1 MFFYTPTALWLLL
14 LPLLL
19 LFLTHK
25 KSNLIEKHFSK
36 VMLQKLQLQSTL
48 FSPRK
53 KHIIFALIL
62 VLFIV
67 ALARPVSKRPTLH
80 LPVNKPAV
88 ILALDVS
95 KSMHLSDV
103 YPSRLTLARE
113 KLEAFVDKAS
123 GFDMGILLYAQ
134 DAYMLYPL
142 THENSTL
149 SYLLKDANLS
159 HTFASQTNLFAAL
172 EGGAGLLKSHSNPHI
187 ILLTDDNATLIRTKE
202 LAYLQDKGIKL
213 SALSLSKESPSSLQA
228 LCEKTGGA
236 YQPYTWSQEDITTLI
251 QHIASS
257 PLTSQSKAYDVTN
270 LQEYFMYPLSLALL
284 LLALLFLPLRKPAS
298 SALMLLLLSVLKP
311 LPTHA
316 SVLDFWYL
324 HQAKNATQSQDY
336 SKAIA
341 LYKKADLNPQGYY
354 NLANTL
360 YKASQFIE
368 AVTYYKKA
376 LKAELKEDKTFN
388 AKIYYN
394 IATAYAHKN
403 KLDFAKEN
411 YEKSLSLHP
420 YIVTRENL
428 KTIQQ
433 LLKVQRKNLHK
444 SYQKLHFKPIAP
456 SDFAKAA
463 VFSDYSI
470 KLQTLLPS
478 QEQQWFN
485 KILKHKNPVYLQKLH
500 TTQRSK
506 DASLPY

>member
-14 LPLLL
+14 LPLVL
-19 LFLTHK
+19 LFLNHK
-25 KSNLIEKHFSK
+25 KSNRIEKHFSK
-36 VMLQKLQLQSTL
+36 TMLQKLQLQSTL

-62 VLFIV
+62 ALFIV

-88 ILALDVS
+88 VLALDVS
-95 KSMHLSDV
+95 KSMYLNDL
-103 YPSRLTLARE
+103 YPSRLALARE
-113 KLEAFVDKAS
+113 KLEAFVAKAS

-134 DAYMLYPL
+134 DAYILYPL

-159 HTFASQTNLFAAL
+159 HTFAPNTNLFAAL
-172 EGGAGLLKSHSNPHI
+172 EGGAGLLKTHNNPHI
-187 ILLTDDNATLIRTKE
+187 VLLTDDNSTFTRTKE
-202 LAYLQDKGIKL
+202 LAYLQTKGIKL
-213 SALSLSKESPSSLQA
+213 SALSLTKETPSSLQT
-228 LCEKTGGA
+228 LCKKSGGS
-236 YQPYTWSQEDITTLI
+236 YQPYTWSQEDITSLI
-251 QHIASS
+251 QHISSS
-257 PLTSQSKAYDVTN
+257 PLSSQTKDYDVTN
-270 LQEYFMYPLSLALL
+270 LQEYFMYPLALASLL
-284 LLALLFLPLRKPAS
+284 LVLLFLPLKNPAS
-298 SALMLLLLSVLKP
+298 SALVLLLLSVAMP
-311 LPTHA
+311 VPSNA

-324 HQAKNATQSQDY
+324 HQADKHVQNQDY
-336 SKAIA
+336 DNAIKM
-341 LYKKADLNPQGYY
+341 YKKADLTPQGYY
-354 NLANTL
+354 NLATTL
-360 YKASQFIE
+360 YRASEFIE
-368 AVTYYKKA
+368 AVDYYKKA
-376 LKAELKEDKTFN
+376 LGEDKTFN

-411 YEKSLSLHP
+411 YEKSLALHP
-420 YIVTRENL
+420 YAVTRENL
-428 KTIQQ
+428 KIIQQ

-444 SYQKLHFKPIAP
+444 AYQKLHFKPIAP

-500 TTQRSK
+500 TTKRSQ

>member
-1 MFFYTPTALWLLL
+1 MFFFTPTALWLLL
-14 LPLLL
+14 LPLFLL
-19 LFLTHK
+19 MLNHK
-25 KSNLIEKHFSK
+25 KNNHIEKHFSK
-36 VMLQKLQLQSTL
+36 AMLHKLQLQSTL

-62 VLFIV
+62 ALFIV
-67 ALARPVSKRPTLH
+67 ALARPVSKQLTLH
-80 LPVNKPAV
+80 LPVNKHAV

-103 YPSRLTLARE
+103 YPSRLSLARE
-113 KLEAFVDKAS
+113 KIKAFVTKAS
-123 GFDMGILLYAQ
+123 SFDMGILLYAQ
-134 DAYMLYPL
+134 DAYILYPL

-159 HTFASQTNLFAAL
+159 HTFSEQTNLFAAL
-172 EGGAGLLKSHSNPHI
+172 EGGAGLLKTHNNPHI
-187 ILLTDDNATLIRTKE
+187 VLLTDDNATLTRSKE
-202 LAYLQDKGIKL
+202 LAYLQTKGIKL
-213 SALSLSKESPSSLQA
+213 SALSLSKETSSLQT

-251 QHIASS
+251 QHITSA
-257 PLTSQSKAYDVTN
+257 PLTSQTKAYDVTN
-270 LQEYFMYPLSLALL
+270 LQEYFIYPLAFALL

-298 SALMLLLLSVLKP
+298 SALVLLLLSVLKP

-324 HQAKNATQSQDY
+324 HQAKNATQNQDY
-336 SKAIA
+336 TKAIA
-341 LYKKADLNPQGYY
+341 LYKKADLTPQGYY
-354 NLANTL
+354 NLASAL
-360 YKASQFIE
+360 YKASQYIE
-368 AVTYYKKA
+368 AITYYKKA
-376 LKAELKEDKTFN
+376 LGKDKAFN

-411 YEKSLSLHP
+411 YEKSLALHP
-420 YIVTRENL
+420 YAVTRDNL
-428 KTIQQ
+428 KTVQQ

-456 SDFAKAA
+456 SDFTKAA

-500 TTQRSK
+500 TTQRSQ

>member
-19 LFLTHK
+19 LFLNHK
-25 KSNLIEKHFSK
+25 KSNLLEKHFSEA
-36 VMLQKLQLQSTL
+36 MLHKLQLQSAL

-53 KHIIFALIL
+53 KHMVFALIL
-62 VLFIV
+62 ALFIV

-88 ILALDVS
+88 ILALNVS

-113 KLEAFVDKAS
+113 KLEAFIATAS
-123 GFDMGILLYAQ
+123 AFDMGILLYAQ

-159 HTFASQTNLFAAL
+159 HTFAPNTNLFAAL
-172 EGGAGLLKSHSNPHI
+172 EGGAELLKTHHNPHI
-187 ILLTDDNATLIRTKE
+187 VLLTDDNATLTRSKE
-202 LAYLQDKGIKL
+202 LAYLQAKGIKL
-213 SALSLSKESPSSLQA
+213 STLSLSKEKPSSLQI
-228 LCEKTGGA
+228 LCEKTGGV

-251 QHIASS
+251 QHITSA
-257 PLTSQSKAYDVTN
+257 PLTSQTKAYDVTN

-284 LLALLFLPLRKPAS
+284 LLALLFLPLKKPAS
-298 SALMLLLLSVLKP
+298 SALVLLLLSMVKP

-324 HQAKNATQSQDY
+324 HQAKNAAQNQDY
-336 SKAIA
+336 TKAIA
-341 LYKKADLNPQGYY
+341 LYKKADLTPQGYY
-354 NLANTL
+354 NLASSL

-368 AVTYYKKA
+368 AVTYYKRALGKDKA
-376 LKAELKEDKTFN
+376 FN

-411 YEKSLSLHP
+411 YEKSLALHP
-420 YIVTRENL
+420 YAVTRDNL
-428 KTIQQ
+428 KAVQQ
-433 LLKVQRKNLHK
+433 LLKIQRKNLHK
-444 SYQKLHFKPIAP
+444 AYQKLHFKPIAP

-478 QEQQWFN
+478 QEQQWFD

-500 TTQRSK
+500 TTKRSQ

>member
-1 MFFYTPTALWLLL
+1 MFFYTPHALWLLL

-19 LFLTHK
+19 LFLNHK

-80 LPVNKPAV
+80 LPMNKPAV

-95 KSMHLSDV
+95 RSMHLTDV
-103 YPSRLTLARE
+103 YPSRLSLARE
-113 KLEAFVDKAS
+113 KLEAFVAKAS
-123 GFDMGILLYAQ
+123 SFDMGILLYAQ

-159 HTFASQTNLFAAL
+159 HTFAANTNLFTAL
-172 EGGAGLLKSHSNPHI
+172 EGGAGLLKIHHNPHI
-187 ILLTDDNATLIRTKE
+187 VLLTDDNATLTRTKE
-202 LAYLQDKGIKL
+202 LAYLQTKSIKL
-213 SALSLSKESPSSLQA
+213 STLSLSQKTPSSLQT
-228 LCEKTGGA
+228 LCEKTGGT

-251 QHIASS
+251 QHIASA
-257 PLTSQSKAYDVTN
+257 PLTSQTKAYDVTN
-270 LQEYFMYPLSLALL
+270 LKEYFMYPLALALL
-284 LLALLFLPLRKPAS
+284 LLTLLFLPLKKPAS
-298 SALMLLLLSVLKP
+298 SALVLLLLSVLKP
-311 LPTHA
+311 LPTQA

-336 SKAIA
+336 PKAIA
-341 LYKKADLNPQGYY
+341 LYKKADLTPQGYY
-354 NLANTL
+354 NLASAL

-376 LKAELKEDKTFN
+376 LGKDKTFN

-403 KLDFAKEN
+403 KLVHAKEN
-411 YEKSLSLHP
+411 YEKSLALHP
-420 YIVTRENL
+420 YAVTRDNL
-428 KTIQQ
+428 KTVQQ

-444 SYQKLHFKPIAP
+444 AYQKLHFKPIAP

-500 TTQRSK
+500 TTKRSK

>member
-14 LPLLL
+14 IPLLL
-19 LFLTHK
+19 FFLNHK
-25 KSNLIEKHFSK
+25 KNNLLEKHFSK
-36 VMLQKLQLQSTL
+36 AMLHKLQLQSSL

-53 KHIIFALIL
+53 KHMVFALIL
-62 VLFIV
+62 ALIIV

-80 LPVNKPAV
+80 LSVNKPAV
-88 ILALDVS
+88 VLALDVS
-95 KSMHLSDV
+95 KSMHLTDV
-103 YPSRLTLARE
+103 YPSRLSLAKE

-149 SYLLKDANLS
+149 SYLLRDANLS
-159 HTFASQTNLFAAL
+159 HTFAPNTNLFAAL
-172 EGGAGLLKSHSNPHI
+172 EGGAGLLKTHHNPHI
-187 ILLTDDNATLIRTKE
+187 VLLSDDNATRIRAKE
-202 LAYLQDKGIKL
+202 LAYLQTKGIKL
-213 SALSLSKESPSSLQA
+213 SALSLSKELPSTLKI
-228 LCEKTGGA
+228 LCEKSGGT
-236 YQPYTWSQEDITTLI
+236 YQHYTWSQEDITTLI
-251 QHIASS
+251 QHIASA
-257 PLTSQSKAYDVTN
+257 PLMSQTKEYDIPN
-270 LQEYFMYPLSLALL
+270 LKEYYIYPLALALL
-284 LLALLFLPLRKPAS
+284 LLVLLFLPLRNPAS
-298 SALMLLLLSVLKP
+298 SVLLLLLFTVATP
-311 LPTHA
+311 IPTHA

-324 HQAKNATQSQDY
+324 HQAKNATQNQDY
-336 SKAIA
+336 PKAIE

-360 YKASQFIE
+360 YKVSQFIE
-368 AVTYYKKA
+368 AVTYYKRALGKDKA
-376 LKAELKEDKTFN
+376 FN
-388 AKIYYN
+388 AKIYHN

-411 YEKSLSLHP
+411 YEKSLALHP
-420 YIVTRENL
+420 YSVTRENL

-444 SYQKLHFKPIAP
+444 TYQKLHFKPIAP

-485 KILKHKNPVYLQKLH
+485 KILKHKNPGYLQKLH
-500 TTQRSK
+500 TTKRSQ

>member
-14 LPLLL
+14 LPLWL

-25 KSNLIEKHFSK
+25 KSNHIEKHFSK
-36 VMLQKLQLQSTL
+36 AMLHKLQLQSVL

-53 KHIIFALIL
+53 KHMVFALIL
-62 VLFIV
+62 TLFIV

-95 KSMHLSDV
+95 KSMYLSDV
-103 YPSRLTLARE
+103 YPSRLSLARE
-113 KLEAFVDKAS
+113 KLEAFVAKAS
-123 GFDMGILLYAQ
+123 GFDMGILLYAK

-159 HTFASQTNLFAAL
+159 HTFAPSTNLFAAL
-172 EGGAGLLKSHSNPHI
+172 EGGVGLLKSHHNPHI
-187 ILLTDDNATLIRTKE
+187 ILLTDDNATLTRSKE
-202 LAYLQDKGIKL
+202 LAYLQTKGIKL
-213 SALSLSKESPSSLQA
+213 SALSLSKEKFSSLQT

-251 QHIASS
+251 QHIASA
-257 PLTSQSKAYDVTN
+257 PLTSQTKLYDVTN
-270 LQEYFMYPLSLALL
+270 LQEYFMYPLALALL

-298 SALMLLLLSVLKP
+298 SVLLLLLLSVLKP

-324 HQAKNATQSQDY
+324 QQAKNATQNQDY
-336 SKAIA
+336 PTAIA
-341 LYKKADLNPQGYY
+341 LYKKADLTPEGYY
-354 NLANTL
+354 NLASAL

-368 AVTYYKKA
+368 AITYYKKA
-376 LKAELKEDKTFN
+376 LGKDKAFN

-411 YEKSLSLHP
+411 YEKSLALHP
-420 YIVTRENL
+420 YAVTRDNL
-428 KTIQQ
+428 KAVQQ

-444 SYQKLHFKPIAP
+444 AYQKLHFKPIAP
-456 SDFAKAA
+456 SDFVKAA

-500 TTQRSK
+500 TTKRSQ

>member
-19 LFLTHK
+19 LFLTQK

-36 VMLQKLQLQSTL
+36 AMLHKLQLQSTL

-53 KHIIFALIL
+53 KHMLFTLIL
-62 VLFIV
+62 TLFIV

-95 KSMHLSDV
+95 KSMHLNDV

-113 KLEAFVDKAS
+113 KLEAFVAKAS
-123 GFDMGILLYAQ
+123 GFDMGIILYAK

-159 HTFASQTNLFAAL
+159 HTFAPQSNLFAAL
-172 EGGAGLLKSHSNPHI
+172 EGGAKLLKTHSNPHI
-187 ILLTDDNATLIRTKE
+187 VLFTDNNATLTRSKE
-202 LAYLQDKGIKL
+202 LAYLHHKGIKL
-213 SALSLSKESPSSLQA
+213 STLLLTKNKPSSLQT
-228 LCEKTGGA
+228 LCKKSGGA
-236 YQPYTWSQEDITTLI
+236 HQYYTWSQEDIRALI
-251 QHIASS
+251 THIIST
-257 PLTSQSKAYDVTN
+257 PLTSQTKNYDVTN
-270 LQEYFMYPLSLALL
+270 LKEYFIYPLALALL
-284 LLALLFLPLRKPAS
+284 LLALLFLPLKKPLS
-298 SALMLLLLSVLKP
+298 SALMLLLLSIAIPVP
-311 LPTHA
+311 SNA

-324 HQAKNATQSQDY
+324 HQAKSYAQNQDY
-336 SKAIA
+336 DNAIKM
-341 LYKKADLNPQGYY
+341 YKKADLTPQGYY
-354 NLANTL
+354 NLATTL
-360 YKASQFIE
+360 YRASHFIE
-368 AVTYYKKA
+368 AVTYYQKS
-376 LKAELKEDKTFN
+376 LGEDKVFN

-394 IATAYAHKN
+394 IATAYAHTN

-411 YEKSLSLHP
+411 YEKSLALYP
-420 YIVTRENL
+420 YTVTRENL
-428 KTIQQ
+428 KTVQQ
-433 LLKVQRKNLHK
+433 LLKVERKNLHK
-444 SYQKLHFKPIAP
+444 AYQKLHFKPIAS
-456 SDFAKAA
+456 SDFAKAS

-500 TTQRSK
+500 TTKRST

>member
-19 LFLTHK
+19 LFFNHK
-25 KSNLIEKHFSK
+25 KSNRIEKHFTK
-36 VMLQKLQLQSTL
+36 AMLHKLQLQNAL

-53 KHIIFALIL
+53 KHMIFALIL
-62 VLFIV
+62 ALFIV

-80 LPVNKPAV
+80 LPMNKPAV
-88 ILALDVS
+88 VLALDVS

-103 YPSRLTLARE
+103 YPSRLSLARE
-113 KLEAFVDKAS
+113 KLEAFVAKAS
-123 GFDMGILLYAQ
+123 SFDMGILLYAQ

-159 HTFASQTNLFAAL
+159 HTFTPSTNLFAAL
-172 EGGAGLLKSHSNPHI
+172 EGGAELLKTYSNPHI
-187 ILLTDDNATLIRTKE
+187 VLLTDDNATLTRTKE
-202 LAYLQDKGIKL
+202 LAYLQAKGIKL
-213 SALSLSKESPSSLQA
+213 SALSLSKEKPSSLQT
-228 LCEKTGGA
+228 LCEKTGGT
-236 YQPYTWSQEDITTLI
+236 YQRYTWSQEDITTLI
-251 QHIASS
+251 QHIASA
-257 PLTSQSKAYDVTN
+257 PLTSQTKEYDVTN
-270 LQEYFMYPLSLALL
+270 LQEYFMYPLAFALL

-298 SALMLLLLSVLKP
+298 SALVLLLLSVVKP

-336 SKAIA
+336 PKAIA
-341 LYKKADLNPQGYY
+341 LYKKADLTPQGYY
-354 NLANTL
+354 NLASAL

-376 LKAELKEDKTFN
+376 LKAELEEDKAFN

-411 YEKSLSLHP
+411 YEKSLALHP
-420 YIVTRENL
+420 YAVTRDNL
-428 KTIQQ
+428 KAVQQ
-433 LLKVQRKNLHK
+433 LLKIQRKNLHK
-444 SYQKLHFKPIAP
+444 AYQKLVFKPVAP

-500 TTQRSK
+500 TSKRSQ

>member
-1 MFFYTPTALWLLL
+1 MFFYTPIALWLLL

-19 LFLTHK
+19 LFLHHK
-25 KSNLIEKHFSK
+25 KSNLLEKHFSK
-36 VMLQKLQLQSTL
+36 AMLQKLQLQSSF

-53 KHIIFALIL
+53 KHMVFSLIL
-62 VLFIV
+62 ALFIV

-95 KSMHLSDV
+95 KSMHLTDV

-149 SYLLKDANLS
+149 SYLLRDANLS
-159 HTFASQTNLFAAL
+159 HTFAPNTNLFSSL
-172 EGGAGLLKSHSNPHI
+172 EGGAGLLKSHNNPHI
-187 ILLTDDNATLIRTKE
+187 LLLTDDNATLIRTKE
-202 LAYLQDKGIKL
+202 LAYLQTKGIKL
-213 SALSLSKESPSSLQA
+213 SALSLTKETPSSLQS
-228 LCEKTGGA
+228 LCEKSGGT
-236 YQPYTWSQEDITTLI
+236 YQPYTWSQEDITSLI
-251 QHIASS
+251 QHITSA
-257 PLTSQSKAYDVTN
+257 PLTSQTKAYDVPN
-270 LQEYFMYPLSLALL
+270 LKEYYIYPLALALL
-284 LLALLFLPLRKPAS
+284 LLALLFLPLRNPVS
-298 SALMLLLLSVLKP
+298 SVLLLLLFTVATP
-311 LPTHA
+311 MPTHA

-324 HQAKNATQSQDY
+324 HQADKYVQHKDYNNA
-336 SKAIA
+336 IE
-341 LYKKADLNPQGYY
+341 LYKKADLTPQGYY
-354 NLANTL
+354 NLASSL
-360 YKASQFIE
+360 YRASQFIE

-376 LKAELKEDKTFN
+376 LGNNKVFN

-403 KLDFAKEN
+403 KLDFAKES
-411 YEKSLSLHP
+411 YEKSLALHP
-420 YIVTRENL
+420 YAVTRENL
-428 KTIQQ
+428 KTIQL
-433 LLKVQRKNLHK
+433 LLKVQRKNLDK
-444 SYQKLHFKPIAP
+444 KYQKLYFKPIAP
-456 SDFAKAA
+456 SDFVKAS

-500 TTQRSK
+500 TTKRSQ

>member
-1 MFFYTPTALWLLL
+1 MFFYTPSALWPLL

-19 LFLTHK
+19 LFLNHK
-25 KSNLIEKHFSK
+25 RSNLLEKHFSK
-36 VMLQKLQLQSTL
+36 TMLYKLQLQSAL

-53 KHIIFALIL
+53 KHIVFALIL
-62 VLFIV
+62 ALFIV

-88 ILALDVS
+88 VLALDVS
-95 KSMHLSDV
+95 KSMHLTDV
-103 YPSRLTLARE
+103 YPSRLALARE

-159 HTFASQTNLFAAL
+159 HTFAPSTNLFSAL
-172 EGGAGLLKSHSNPHI
+172 EGGAKLLKTHHNPHI
-187 ILLTDDNATLIRTKE
+187 VLLTDDNATLTRSKE
-202 LAYLQDKGIKL
+202 LAYLQSKGIKL
-213 SALSLSKESPSSLQA
+213 SALSLNKETSNLQT
-228 LCEKTGGA
+228 LCEKSGGT

-251 QHIASS
+251 QHIASV
-257 PLTSQSKAYDVTN
+257 PLTSQTKAYDVTN

-284 LLALLFLPLRKPAS
+284 LLALLFLPLRKPVS
-298 SALMLLLLSVLKP
+298 SALVLLILSVLKP
-311 LPTHA
+311 LPSHA

-324 HQAKNATQSQDY
+324 HQAKNATQNQDY
-336 SKAIA
+336 PKAIA
-341 LYKKADLNPQGYY
+341 LYKKADLTPQGYY
-354 NLANTL
+354 NLANAL

-368 AVTYYKKA
+368 AITYYKKA
-376 LKAELKEDKTFN
+376 LGKDKAFN

-411 YEKSLSLHP
+411 YEKSLTLHP
-420 YIVTRENL
+420 YAVTRDNL
-428 KTIQQ
+428 KTVQQ

-444 SYQKLHFKPIAP
+444 AYQKLHFKPIAP

-500 TTQRSK
+500 TTKRSQ

>member
-14 LPLLL
+14 LPLWL

-25 KSNLIEKHFSK
+25 KSNSIEKHFSEA
-36 VMLQKLQLQSTL
+36 MLHKLQLQSAL

-53 KHIIFALIL
+53 KQMVFALIL
-62 VLFIV
+62 ALIIV

-95 KSMHLSDV
+95 KSMHLTDV
-103 YPSRLTLARE
+103 YPSRLSLARE
-113 KLEAFVDKAS
+113 KLEAFVAKAS

-159 HTFASQTNLFAAL
+159 HTFTPNTNLFTAL
-172 EGGAGLLKSHSNPHI
+172 EGGAGLLKTHHNPHI
-187 ILLTDDNATLIRTKE
+187 VLLTDDNATLTRSKE
-202 LAYLQDKGIKL
+202 LAYLQAKGIKL
-213 SALSLSKESPSSLQA
+213 STLSLSKETSSLQT
-228 LCEKTGGA
+228 LCEKTGGV

-251 QHIASS
+251 QHIASA
-257 PLTSQSKAYDVTN
+257 PLTSQTKAYDVTN
-270 LQEYFMYPLSLALL
+270 LKEYFMYPLALALL
-284 LLALLFLPLRKPAS
+284 LLALLFFPLRRPAS
-298 SALMLLLLSVLKP
+298 SALVLLLLSVLKP

-324 HQAKNATQSQDY
+324 HQAKNAAQSQDY
-336 SKAIA
+336 SKAIE
-341 LYKKADLNPQGYY
+341 LYKKADLTPQGYY
-354 NLANTL
+354 NLASAL

-368 AVTYYKKA
+368 AVSNYKKA
-376 LKAELKEDKTFN
+376 LGKDKAFN

-411 YEKSLSLHP
+411 YEKSLALHP
-420 YIVTRENL
+420 YAVTRDNL
-428 KTIQQ
+428 KTVQQ

-444 SYQKLHFKPIAP
+444 AYQKLHFKPIAP

-470 KLQTLLPS
+470 KLHTLLPS

-500 TTQRSK
+500 TTQRSQ

>member
-1 MFFYTPTALWLLL
+1 MFFYTPIALWLLL

-19 LFLTHK
+19 LFRTHK
-25 KSNLIEKHFSK
+25 KSNRIEKHFSK
-36 VMLQKLQLQSTL
+36 AMLHKLQLQNAL

-53 KHIIFALIL
+53 KHMVFALIL
-62 VLFIV
+62 ALFIV

-95 KSMHLSDV
+95 KSMHLTDI
-103 YPSRLTLARE
+103 YPSRLSLAKE
-113 KLEAFVDKAS
+113 KLEAFVAKAS

-159 HTFASQTNLFAAL
+159 HTFAPNTNLFAAL
-172 EGGAGLLKSHSNPHI
+172 EGGAGLLKTHHNPHI
-187 ILLTDDNATLIRTKE
+187 VLLTDDNATLTRTKE
-202 LAYLQDKGIKL
+202 LAYLQAKGIKL
-213 SALSLSKESPSSLQA
+213 SALSLTKERASSLQT
-228 LCEKTGGA
+228 LCEKTGGV

-251 QHIASS
+251 QHISSS
-257 PLTSQSKAYDVTN
+257 PLTSQTKAYDVMN
-270 LQEYFMYPLSLALL
+270 LQEYFMYPLALALL
-284 LLALLFLPLRKPAS
+284 LLTLLFLPLKKPAS
-298 SALMLLLLSVLKP
+298 SALVLLLLSVSMP
-311 LPTHA
+311 VPSNA

-324 HQAKNATQSQDY
+324 HQAQNAAQNQDY
-336 SKAIA
+336 PKAIV
-341 LYKKADLNPQGYY
+341 LYKKADLTPQGYY
-354 NLANTL
+354 NLASAL

-376 LKAELKEDKTFN
+376 LGKDKAFN

-403 KLDFAKEN
+403 KLNFAKEN
-411 YEKSLSLHP
+411 YEKSLALHP
-420 YIVTRENL
+420 YAVTQDNL
-428 KTIQQ
+428 KTVQQ

-444 SYQKLHFKPIAP
+444 AYQKLHFKPISP

-485 KILKHKNPVYLQKLH
+485 KILKHKHPVYLQKLH
-500 TTQRSK
+500 TTQRSQ
-506 DASLPY
+506 DATLPY

>member
-1 MFFYTPTALWLLL
+1 MFFYTPTALLLLL

-19 LFLTHK
+19 LFLYHK
-25 KSNLIEKHFSK
+25 KNNLLEKHFSK
-36 VMLQKLQLQSTL
+36 AMLHKLQLQSSI

-53 KHIIFALIL
+53 KHMLFTLIL
-62 VLFIV
+62 ALFIV

-95 KSMHLSDV
+95 KSMHLTDV

-113 KLEAFVDKAS
+113 KLEAFIATAS

-159 HTFASQTNLFAAL
+159 HTFSANTNLFTAL
-172 EGGAGLLKSHSNPHI
+172 EGGAGLLKSHHNLHI
-187 ILLTDDNATLIRTKE
+187 VLLTDDNATLTRSKE
-202 LAYLQDKGIKL
+202 LAYLQVKGIKL
-213 SALSLSKESPSSLQA
+213 SALSLSKEKFSSLQT
-228 LCEKTGGA
+228 LCEKTGGT
-236 YQPYTWSQEDITTLI
+236 YQVYTWSQEDITSLI
-251 QHIASS
+251 QHIISS
-257 PLTSQSKAYDVTN
+257 PLTSQTKAYDVTN
-270 LQEYFMYPLSLALL
+270 LQEYFMYPLTLALL

-298 SALMLLLLSVLKP
+298 SALVLLLLFVTMPAPSN
-311 LPTHA
+311 A

-324 HQAKNATQSQDY
+324 HQAENSVQKQDY
-336 SKAIA
+336 LKAIE
-341 LYKKADLNPQGYY
+341 LYKKADLTPQGYY
-354 NLANTL
+354 NLASSR

-368 AVTYYKKA
+368 AITYYKKA
-376 LKAELKEDKTFN
+376 LGKDKTFN

-411 YEKSLSLHP
+411 YEKSLALHP
-420 YIVTRENL
+420 YAVTRDNL

-433 LLKVQRKNLHK
+433 LLNVQRKNLHK
-444 SYQKLHFKPIAP
+444 KYQKLHFKPIAP
-456 SDFAKAA
+456 SDFAKVA

-478 QEQQWFN
+478 QEQQWFD

-500 TTQRSK
+500 TTKRSQ